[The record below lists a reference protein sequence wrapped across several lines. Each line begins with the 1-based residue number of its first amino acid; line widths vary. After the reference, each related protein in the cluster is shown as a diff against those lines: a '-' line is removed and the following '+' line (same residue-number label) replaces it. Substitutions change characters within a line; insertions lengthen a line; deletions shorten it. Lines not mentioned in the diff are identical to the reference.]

1 MHYFQIIK
9 VEKEK
14 WLHSRGVFRT
24 QSNICN
30 GGFQQK
36 KLAAESGFD
45 RVQNTP
51 LHRQYSLCT
60 SQKILFT
67 LITFGSVSRSK
78 YVDDKSLFQFIFQ
91 FKIHNKPLHRQY
103 SLCTSQKILFALIT
117 FGSVSRSKYVDNK
130 SLFQFIFQ
138 FQFLILFQS
147 VDFIK

>member
-9 VEKEK
+9 VQKEK

-24 QSNICN
+24 QSNICD

-36 KLAAESGFD
+36 KLAAKSGFD
-45 RVQNTP
+45 QVQNT
-51 LHRQYSLCT
+51 
-60 SQKILFT
+60 
-67 LITFGSVSRSK
+67 
-78 YVDDKSLFQFIFQ
+78 
-91 FKIHNKPLHRQY
+91 PLHRQY

-117 FGSVSRSKYVDNK
+117 FGSVSRSKYVDEK

-138 FQFLILFQS
+138 FQIQNTPLHRQYSLCTSQKVLFALITFGSLSRSKYIDNKIRFQFIFQFQFLIMLQS